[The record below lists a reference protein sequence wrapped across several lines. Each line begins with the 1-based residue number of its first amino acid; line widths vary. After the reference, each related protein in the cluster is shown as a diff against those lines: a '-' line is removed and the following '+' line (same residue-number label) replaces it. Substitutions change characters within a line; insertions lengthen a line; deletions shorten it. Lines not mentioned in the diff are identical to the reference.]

1 MLIDHFRKQAAYC
14 KAMAATEPRDELK
27 ADWLSLAGLW
37 LEMVS
42 RPPAQTSE
50 ESFQCAASSK
60 GTGQEGSTSSH

>member
-14 KAMAATEPRDELK
+14 KAMAAREPRDELK

-42 RPPAQTSE
+42 RPPAQTQE
-50 ESFQCAASSK
+50 ESFHCAAESK
-60 GTGQEGSTSSH
+60 STGQEVSTSSH